1 MSSSSLSGQ
10 FWTTMTEDNIVH
22 KQESNKM
29 PFFCCEGNCQDAVCR
44 ENTPPPPTPQF
55 SDSDTGFESANVA
68 LLKVSNAVQYD
79 SIMLKSPFKVYLGPK
94 CHSISFLPFY
104 INQKM
109 VIILVLIMLKDT
121 GFKTFEHDFL
131 VSCHWETSI
140 IFLIF

>member
-1 MSSSSLSGQ
+1 MKVTVKMLSVGRKK
-10 FWTTMTEDNIVH
+10 N
-22 KQESNKM
+22 
-29 PFFCCEGNCQDAVCR
+29 P
-44 ENTPPPPTPQF
+44 PQF
-55 SDSDTGFESANVA
+55 SDSNTGFESANVA
-68 LLKVSNAVQYD
+68 LSKASNAVQYD

-121 GFKTFEHDFL
+121 VFKTFEHDFL